1 LRHNLRTSPEL
12 HYFPLT
18 VFYEDTDLAGIV
30 YYANYLRYIE
40 RARST
45 ILEEIGIDQS
55 AMRADDTVF
64 AVSRIEADYLGVARL
79 GDRLTVITTH
89 QALSP
94 VRWSFNQE
102 FQLGDKLIFRAY
114 VVAICMTTSG
124 KPTRLPAEIRAIKE

>member
-1 LRHNLRTSPEL
+1 MIQ
-12 HYFPLT
+12 F
-18 VFYEDTDLAGIV
+18 
-30 YYANYLRYIE
+30 
-40 RARST
+40 
-45 ILEEIGIDQS
+45 
-55 AMRADDTVF
+55 F

-102 FQLGDKLIFRAY
+102 VQLGDKLIFRAY

-124 KPTRLPAEIRAIKE
+124 KPNPTFLREIRAIKE